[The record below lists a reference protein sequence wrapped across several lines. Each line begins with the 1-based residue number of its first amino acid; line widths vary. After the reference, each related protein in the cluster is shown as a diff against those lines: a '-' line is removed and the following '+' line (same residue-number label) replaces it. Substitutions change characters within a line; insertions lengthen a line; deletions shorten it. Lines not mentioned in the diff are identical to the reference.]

1 MIWASQ
7 VVLVAKHLVASAGD
21 IRCGFDLWVGKISW
35 RRAWQLTSVLL
46 PENCMSRRN
55 LAG

>member
-7 VVLVAKHLVASAGD
+7 VVLVAKHLVDSAGD